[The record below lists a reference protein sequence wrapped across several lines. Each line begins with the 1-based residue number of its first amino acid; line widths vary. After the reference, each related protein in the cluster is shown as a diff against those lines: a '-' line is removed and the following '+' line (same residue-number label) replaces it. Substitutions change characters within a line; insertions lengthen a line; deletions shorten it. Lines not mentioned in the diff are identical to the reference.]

1 MSQGCGQPSAARVVE
16 GFWLDVCPQR
26 SAVGQKRSNVPHAS
40 TTDPDAHLS
49 KENYGGEARLSYM
62 GHVLT
67 ENRNGLVVDSRLS
80 ISSGTAEIEAAVE
93 MVGELP
99 GN

>member
-1 MSQGCGQPSAARVVE
+1 M
-16 GFWLDVCPQR
+16 
-26 SAVGQKRSNVPHAS
+26 PHAS